1 MLEQVCLLFQI
12 LSCKDVQLQ
21 SAEFIQKR
29 RFIVK
34 LGKMLH
40 KFGTPAYRLENH
52 LLNVAQFLGIGAAF
66 AITPTV
72 LTFVLW
78 IPGDDSEYTHVARV
92 MPGELD
98 LGSLSRTD
106 EIVDAVAENRLTL
119 EEATA
124 RLNEIAAMPNPYSRL
139 ATFFAYGAAGGAFAM
154 LMRTS
159 WNDVVY
165 ASLLSLIVYGFVL
178 WAEKSRRVT
187 HMLEP
192 LVALVSAF
200 VATAIAAFIEPT
212 LNVPIVV
219 LSSII
224 VFIPGLA
231 LTLGLAELA
240 ARHLVSGTAR
250 IMDAVMLLFKL
261 YFGAFLGIA
270 LGERAFGEAAFVAGT
285 PVAGW
290 TVWLAVA
297 ILCGSLVIVFRARKR
312 HALWGL
318 LSGFIAYGASL
329 VGGIYLGLALGAFV
343 GAFAVGV
350 YGNMFTRFMDAPA
363 SIVSL
368 QGMIVLVPGS
378 KTYIGLNALIS
389 GEQMVSTEHLGQQ
402 TFLIFMSLV
411 AGFIFA
417 NVALPP
423 KKSL

>member
-1 MLEQVCLLFQI
+1 MH
-12 LSCKDVQLQ
+12 
-21 SAEFIQKR
+21 SASFIEKR

-40 KFGTPAYRLENH
+40 KFGTPAYRLEVH
-52 LLNVAQFLGIGAAF
+52 LLDVAKFLEIGAAF

-72 LTFVLW
+72 LTFVIW
-78 IPGDDSEYTHVARV
+78 QPGEENEYTHVARV

-106 EIVDAVAENRLTL
+106 EIVDAVASQQLTL

-124 RLNEIAAMPNPYSRL
+124 RLNEIAAMPNPYSRFSTFL
-139 ATFFAYGAAGGAFAM
+139 AFGAAGGAFAM
-154 LMRTS
+154 LMRAS
-159 WNDVVY
+159 WHDVFWACALSFLVY
-165 ASLLSLIVYGFVL
+165 LFVL

-187 HMLEP
+187 NMLEP

-200 VATAIAAFIEPT
+200 VATLIAAYADAGIH
-212 LNVPIVV
+212 VPLVV

-261 YFGAFLGIA
+261 YFGAFLGMA
-270 LGERAFGEAAFVAGT
+270 LGQLCVGEVTYQAGT
-285 PVAGW
+285 AVPAW
-290 TVWLAVA
+290 TAWLAVA
-297 ILCGSLVIVFRARKR
+297 ILCGSLVIVFRARTK
-312 HALWGL
+312 HILWGL
-318 LSGFIAYGASL
+318 ASGFIAYGASL
-329 VGGIYLGLALGAFV
+329 VGGLYLGLALGAFV

-350 YGNMFTRFMDAPA
+350 YGNIFTRLMNAPA

-378 KTYIGLNALIS
+378 KTYIGLNSLIS
-389 GEQMVSTEHLGQQ
+389 GEHMVATDQLGQQ